1 VGSGNGAENP
11 TPHYQLIYIF
21 RFLLASLNIDG
32 ILQESTV
39 CRRRQ
44 RLNKLMD
51 GLGLGGVYD
60 ATIERIKAQGGDK
73 SRLGMG
79 ALMWISH
86 VERPLSPHELCHAL
100 AVEIGSTDFN
110 SGNIPSIKTL
120 ISCCQGLITVDNWLS
135 TVRLVHFTLKEY
147 LSAHPDIFSSPHS
160 TIAEMCLTYLNS
172 QQVKALSTESSVY
185 LHEFDLGEF
194 HPDELYPFLWYC
206 SDYWGVHAKRELS
219 DYGRSLAMELLQE
232 YDDHISAICL
242 IWDIGHP
249 NIQVNSTS
257 FLFSGLHCASFF
269 GIVEVATALIEIQ
282 GYGTNERYCLGDS
295 PLAWAARNGHEE
307 MVKMLL
313 GREEVDPDEPNDYG
327 QTPLFYA
334 AEMGNEE
341 VVKLLLGREEV
352 NPDCSDNDGRAPL
365 SHAAGK
371 GCERVME
378 ILLGREEVNPEKL
391 DNGGRTPLSYAAQ
404 EIRGGAVKMLL
415 GREEVN
421 PDLPDNCGRT
431 PLSYAAAGWFGSDIQ
446 KHTEVMKTLLGRA
459 EVNPEKPDTGGRTPL
474 SYAAQEGRGQVVE
487 MLLGR
492 EEVNPDCPDN
502 VGRTPISYAAAGGYA
517 CGAKAYAGVVK
528 MLLERVEVDPEKP
541 DNRGRTPLSY
551 AAQEGCRQVAK
562 MLLGREEV
570 SPEYPDNCG
579 RTPLSYAAGG
589 GFMSDI
595 KGSAE
600 VMKMLLERVEVNP
613 ENPDNGG
620 RTPLSYAANEG
631 RDKAVEILLGR
642 EEVNPDCPDD
652 CGRTPLSYAA
662 QGGIL
667 TQIEGSTRAVKML
680 LERVEVNPE
689 KPDNRGLIPLSYAT
703 FRNAEAAMLLKKC
716 STSTT

>member
-1 VGSGNGAENP
+1 MGSGNGAENP
-11 TPHYQLIYIF
+11 TPHYQLICIF

-39 CRRRQ
+39 YRRRE
-44 RLNKLMD
+44 RLNKIAD
-51 GLGLGGVYD
+51 GLGLGDVYD
-60 ATIERIKAQGGDK
+60 ATIERIKAQDGDK

-100 AVEIGSTDFN
+100 AVEIGSRDFN

-147 LSAHPDIFSSPHS
+147 LSAHPDIFSTPHS
-160 TIAEMCLTYLNS
+160 TIAEICLTYLNS
-172 QQVKALSTESSVY
+172 QHIKALSTQSSAY
-185 LHEFDLGEF
+185 LREFDLGE
-194 HPDELYPFLWYC
+194 HSSELHPFLWYC
-206 SDYWGVHAKRELS
+206 SLYWGVHAKRELS
-219 DYGRSLAMELLQE
+219 DYGRSLALELLQE
-232 YDDHISAICL
+232 YDDHISAIYL
-242 IWDIGHP
+242 IWDIRHP

-307 MVKMLL
+307 VVKMLL
-313 GREEVDPDEPNDYG
+313 GREEVDPDEPNNYG

-352 NPDCSDNDGRAPL
+352 NPDCA
-365 SHAAGK
+365 
-371 GCERVME
+371 
-378 ILLGREEVNPEKL
+378 
-391 DNGGRTPLSYAAQ
+391 DNGGRAPLSYAAQ
-404 EIRGGAVKMLL
+404 KIRGGAVRMLL
-415 GREEVN
+415 GRQEVN
-421 PDLPDNCGRT
+421 PDLPDNWGRT
-431 PLSYAAAGWFGSDIQ
+431 PLSYAAAGRVGRDIQ
-446 KHTEVMKTLLGRA
+446 EHTEVMKMLLGRA

-474 SYAAQEGRGQVVE
+474 SYATQEGCGEAVE
-487 MLLGR
+487 LLLR
-492 EEVNPDCPDN
+492 WEEVNPDCPDN
-502 VGRTPISYAAAGGYA
+502 DGRTPISYAAAGRYA
-517 CGAKAYAGVVK
+517 LDAKAYAGVVK

-541 DNRGRTPLSY
+541 DNGGRTPLSY
-551 AAQEGCRQVAK
+551 AAQGGCQQVAK
-562 MLLGREEV
+562 MLLQREEIN
-570 SPEYPDNCG
+570 PDYLDNCG
-579 RTPLSYAAGG
+579 RAPLSYAAES

-613 ENPDNGG
+613 EKPDNGG

-631 RDKAVEILLGR
+631 RDKAVEILLGQ
-642 EEVNPDCPDD
+642 EEVNPDCPDND
-652 CGRTPLSYAA
+652 GRTPLSYAA
-662 QGGIL
+662 QGGFL
-667 TQIEGSTRAVKML
+667 TQIEGSARAVKML
-680 LERVEVNPE
+680 LARVEVNHE
-689 KPDNRGLIPLSYAT
+689 KPDNGGRTPLSYAT
-703 FRNAEAAMLLKKC
+703 SGGGEEVIILLEKR
-716 STSTT
+716 STSTS

>member
-1 VGSGNGAENP
+1 MGSGNGAENP

-39 CRRRQ
+39 YRRRE
-44 RLNKLMD
+44 RLNKIAD
-51 GLGLGGVYD
+51 GLGLGDVYD
-60 ATIERIKAQGGDK
+60 ATIERIKAQDGDK

-86 VERPLSPHELCHAL
+86 AERPLSPRELCHAL

-147 LSAHPDIFSSPHS
+147 LSAHPDIFSTPHS
-160 TIAEMCLTYLNS
+160 TIAEICLTYLNS

-185 LHEFDLGEF
+185 LHELDLGEF
-194 HPDELYPFLWYC
+194 HPGELYPFLWYC
-206 SDYWGVHAKRELS
+206 SVYWGVHAKRELS
-219 DYGRSLAMELLQE
+219 AYGRSLAMELLQE

-242 IWDIGHP
+242 IWDIRHP

-269 GIVEVATALIEIQ
+269 GIVEVAAALIEIQ

-313 GREEVDPDEPNDYG
+313 GREEVDPDEPNNYG

-352 NPDCSDNDGRAPL
+352 NPDCADNDGRAPL
-365 SHAAGK
+365 S
-371 GCERVME
+371 
-378 ILLGREEVNPEKL
+378 
-391 DNGGRTPLSYAAQ
+391 YAAQ
-404 EIRGGAVKMLL
+404 KIRGGAVKMLL

-421 PDLPDNCGRT
+421 PDLPDNWGRT
-431 PLSYAAAGWFGSDIQ
+431 PLSYAAAGRVGRDIQ
-446 KHTEVMKTLLGRA
+446 EHTEVMKMLLGRA

-474 SYAAQEGRGQVVE
+474 SYATQEGCEEAVE
-487 MLLGR
+487 LLLRR

-502 VGRTPISYAAAGGYA
+502 DGRTPISYAAAGRYA
-517 CGAKAYAGVVK
+517 LNAKAYAGVVK

-541 DNRGRTPLSY
+541 DNGGRTPLSY
-551 AAQEGCRQVAK
+551 AAQGGCQQVAK
-562 MLLGREEV
+562 MLLQREEIN
-570 SPEYPDNCG
+570 PDYLDNCG
-579 RTPLSYAAGG
+579 RAPLSYAAES

-631 RDKAVEILLGR
+631 RDKAVEILLGQ

-662 QGGIL
+662 QGGFL
-667 TQIEGSTRAVKML
+667 TQIEGSARTVKML
-680 LERVEVNPE
+680 LERVEVNHE
-689 KPDNRGLIPLSYAT
+689 KPDNGGRTPLSYAT
-703 FRNAEAAMLLKKC
+703 SGGGEEVIILLEKR
-716 STSTT
+716 STSTS